1 MSNSRVQFLKNQIQK
16 DKWQYDY
23 PLIEWLKAKVLE
35 ADEGRVKMEFK
46 VEPYMLNPLGIMHGG
61 IMATILDEVMGAA
74 SFTLGRPNGFAT
86 INMNVDFL
94 KPAKAG
100 EIIWAEGTIVR
111 AGKSV
116 LHIKAEL
123 YNAKNHLLAKATS
136 NMIGTAVQ
144 VPI

>member
-1 MSNSRVQFLKNQIQK
+1 MSNTRVQFLKQQISK

-23 PLIEWLKAKVLE
+23 PLMEWLKAKVTE
-35 ADEGRVKMEFK
+35 AEEGRVKMAFK

-100 EIIWAEGTIVR
+100 DILWAEATIVR
-111 AGKSV
+111 AGKTV

-123 YNAKNHLLAKATS
+123 YNEQNHLLQKQRL
-136 NMIGTAVQ
+136 I
-144 VPI
+144 